1 MPFQAR
7 FNEGVALHQQG
18 KLIDAQRIYG
28 EVLQQQPN
36 HFDALHML
44 GVIAAQTQQT
54 ELGVELFKKAIGLNA
69 KVAAAHGN
77 LGIAMQSLR
86 RHADAVASYDRA
98 IALKPDYV
106 DAHYNRGV
114 ALRDLNRPDEALAS

>member
-1 MPFQAR
+1 MGIHDGQNSNARAQGWNPAVMPFQAR

-54 ELGVELFKKAIGLNA
+54 ELGVERSG
-69 KVAAAHGN
+69 
-77 LGIAMQSLR
+77 
-86 RHADAVASYDRA
+86 
-98 IALKPDYV
+98 
-106 DAHYNRGV
+106 
-114 ALRDLNRPDEALAS
+114 